1 MKVAVDLDAC
11 QGYLACVLAA
21 PEVFDVDDDEGKVV
35 ILQLRPSEEHAADTE
50 TAVRACPAQALFLLG
65 D

>member
-1 MKVAVDLDAC
+1 VKVTVDLDAC
-11 QGYLACVLAA
+11 QGYLSCMLAA

-35 ILQLRPSEEHAADTE
+35 VLQPQPGEELYADIE
-50 TAVRACPAQALFLLG
+50 TAVRACPAQALFLE